1 MPYISKN
8 IYLFPNASPLFGEK
22 EVMATRDIEPGELGP
37 YAGVLLRDDEVLQ
50 HLGARPR
57 YP

>member
-1 MPYISKN
+1 MWKQQ
-8 IYLFPNASPLFGEK
+8 YLFANASPLFGEK

-57 YP
+57 YC